1 MRQGQGHEVMG
12 IKTYIDLVSL
22 LGKCWY
28 IRILNPRM
36 NFCYVNRETVQ
47 FWIHKRRDIEEYD
60 EDGVPILHKSGYNLV
75 FKFVGMDGVAD
86 DLASILQL
94 Q

>member
-1 MRQGQGHEVMG
+1 MG
-12 IKTYIDLVSL
+12 IKTYIDLVPL

-28 IRILNPRM
+28 IRILNPRK

-47 FWIHKRRDIEEYD
+47 FWIHKRRDIEEY
-60 EDGVPILHKSGYNLV
+60 EDGVPILHKGGYNLV
-75 FKFVGMDGVAD
+75 FKFVRMDGVAD
-86 DLASILQL
+86 DLATILQL

>member
-1 MRQGQGHEVMG
+1 MG
-12 IKTYIDLVSL
+12 IKTYIDLVPL
-22 LGKCWY
+22 LGKRWY
-28 IRILNPRM
+28 IRILNPRK

-60 EDGVPILHKSGYNLV
+60 EDGVPILHKGGYNLV
-75 FKFVGMDGVAD
+75 FKFVRMDGVAD
-86 DLASILQL
+86 DLATILQL